1 MKKKRDYLFNVA
13 ILDMHS
19 IFVLYYCYWP
29 MSVSKTKNLERKL
42 DNFAKEAK
50 NELNKVCG
58 SSLWESLGFVFF
70 DQLEDSEKI
79 AKANFYYG
87 QLQIINEI
95 KFSIWIEFDIF
106 KYVIFLKSILANLF
120 LIIWI

>member
-1 MKKKRDYLFNVA
+1 MRKKRDYHFNVA
-13 ILDMHS
+13 IVDLYS
-19 IFVLYYCYWP
+19 IFVLYILLI
-29 MSVSKTKNLERKL
+29 MSVSKSKNLERKL

-50 NELNKVCG
+50 NELNNVCG

-95 KFSIWIEFDIF
+95 KFSIWIEFHIF
-106 KYVIFLKSILANLF
+106 TYVIFLKSILANLF
-120 LIIWI
+120 LIIWT

>member
-1 MKKKRDYLFNVA
+1 
-13 ILDMHS
+13 
-19 IFVLYYCYWP
+19 
-29 MSVSKTKNLERKL
+29 MSVSKSKNLERKL

-50 NELNKVCG
+50 NELNNVCG
-58 SSLWESLGFVFF
+58 SSLWQSLGFVFF

-95 KFSIWIEFDIF
+95 KFSCLLYTSPSPRD
-106 KYVIFLKSILANLF
+106 SSPSRMPSSA
-120 LIIWI
+120 